1 MQEIANRLKSLRESV
16 NLSQAKL
23 AALMGATQASVN
35 RYENGQTTPPLK
47 ILLWYAD
54 FFDVSMDYIFA
65 RTEQPEGRLYEHKP
79 KVIEAITQDN
89 KELRQFVDMCFDP
102 ASPVSEKLRDM
113 LTKML
118 EEQSKYEGISPCG
131 VYSKIPV
138 SQG

>member
-47 ILLWYAD
+47 ILLWYSD

-118 EEQSKYEGISPCG
+118 EEQSK
-131 VYSKIPV
+131 
-138 SQG
+138 

>member
-1 MQEIANRLKSLRESV
+1 MYYIKYTKGALNMQEVAQRLKSLRESV
-16 NLSQAKL
+16 SLSQAKL
-23 AALMGATQASVN
+23 AALMGPTQASVN

-113 LTKML
+113 LAKML
-118 EEQSKYEGISPCG
+118 EEQSK
-131 VYSKIPV
+131 
-138 SQG
+138 